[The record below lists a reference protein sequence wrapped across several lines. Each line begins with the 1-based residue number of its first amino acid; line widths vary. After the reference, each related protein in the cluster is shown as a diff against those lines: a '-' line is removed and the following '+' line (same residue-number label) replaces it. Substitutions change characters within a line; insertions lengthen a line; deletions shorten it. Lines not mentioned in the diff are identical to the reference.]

1 MVRPFVARYP
11 TPADETEE
19 STDDAEDTRSR
30 SDIKRVNRV
39 LEETLARLSAELV
52 ALSPKKLPLLGL
64 PDTLVDTVLGVH
76 GMKSAPAR
84 QRQLRLVRSELRG
97 TDWAGLQHRLA
108 ALVLHG
114 TAPVASTDPAT
125 LARESAEAQ
134 WVARLLGEGMS
145 GLEAFLREFPRADRT
160 HLRQLVRAV
169 DRASHE
175 RRAKALQR
183 LERTIQ
189 EFLR

>member
-1 MVRPFVARYP
+1 MVAPLVARYP
-11 TPADETEE
+11 SPADEPEAPLDE
-19 STDDAEDTRSR
+19 AEDLRSR
-30 SDIKRVNRV
+30 SDAKRVNRV
-39 LEETLARLSAELV
+39 IEETLARLSTELV
-52 ALSPKKLPLLGL
+52 AINPKKLPLLGI
-64 PDTLVDTVLGVH
+64 PDSLVDTIVGVH
-76 GMKSAPAR
+76 AMKSPPAR
-84 QRQLRLVRSELRG
+84 KRQLRLVRSELRG
-97 TDWAGLQHRLA
+97 LDWAGLQHRLA

-114 TAPVASTDPAT
+114 TAPIAATDPVA

-134 WVARLLGEGMS
+134 WVARLIGEGMP

-169 DRASHE
+169 DRSTHE

-183 LERTIQ
+183 LERAVQ